1 MYLFTAPP
9 SMLWLD
15 AARFV
20 AAMTTLGVS
29 NPPEPLYVLMG
40 HLFTYLP
47 FGSMIFRIQIFSA
60 ILAFGTL
67 VAVYFL
73 TVKTLLKI
81 ADKTTLK
88 LKKNQHVV
96 ITSGL
101 FAILT
106 LGFSYQF
113 WSQSQNI
120 ETFILVALMVV
131 ITNILLLE
139 ISNRKNF
146 FTHLAFLSVFLGLGS
161 GTNPVLGSVI
171 PSILFILWKF
181 RKFLDAKRFFILAA
195 LGAGAFIVIHLY
207 IPWAASRDP
216 FLNWGRA
223 TTLEGIIEVS
233 TGAGLNVY
241 VPELGR
247 INGLT
252 GSPAVFLSSM
262 WRYIQMLWLNF
273 TPIMLPFIF
282 IGGLYLY
289 LKNRYIFTILIL
301 NVLMN
306 IFLSG
311 LYLSGNQESW
321 FLMSYVIYATF
332 AGFSFYAL
340 MLDRALLVDF
350 VLQQSK
356 IVDQLHDWVMV
367 AKKNLENLN
376 LKKSQTKYLPW
387 ALFSVVFIQAW
398 FWWPILDRREW
409 YLLEDY
415 VSNLYKPL
423 QSPAIL
429 FGSADLFD
437 SMSYYV
443 YDVVGTCKSGVKNY
457 DLRLT
462 INESEKKQN
471 NAEIINPQ
479 SLILNPDSK
488 QIATSPATSSNGKK
502 CLGADVVPVTD
513 NILYMLQ
520 WYRENLKA
528 SVGLNMPDDTNLTY
542 DNRAEYSKFINDF
555 IAMNIDKNHVYID
568 QPALRNNFMSPGDK
582 LPSLQIDPAK
592 FKLVPYGMVYE
603 VVKVSSESAAISP
616 QSSENAG
623 SLTADSE
630 ADLTTDSSTIDPSA
644 FEFKFKT
651 KGFPRKQPVML
662 EKVYNGELIGMIN
675 EYALSLESLGDYY
688 MQANTPAKALEFYQQ
703 AYAFNPKNAE
713 IISRLGNFYGATG
726 DPQKAA
732 SFFKKAI
739 VAEPENVGY
748 KFNLAIAYLNLGQ
761 TSQSKKELNEIIK
774 TGGATSPIVQQ
785 AKAYLSQL
793 ESVESGK
800 LNLPEGWKEYK
811 NEDLNISFAHP
822 DGYEITE
829 GKDQITLTNNL
840 EGKDNLTL
848 IFTTQQVKAGE
859 DLVKLEEKSPFTMD
873 GLLVNTQPVNL
884 LGFQSQIKMYANGP
898 DLSFLLLLLRDNQGV
913 VAKVSPGDSTKSE
926 EFGGILQSIRL
937 IK

>member
-20 AAMTTLGVS
+20 AAITTLGVS
-29 NPPEPLYVLMG
+29 NPPEPLYVLLA
-40 HLFTYLP
+40 HPFTYLP

-67 VAVYFL
+67 VSIYFL
-73 TVKTLLKI
+73 TIKTLLKI
-81 ADKTTLK
+81 VDKTALK
-88 LKKNQHVV
+88 VKNNQQVV

-101 FAILT
+101 FAIFT

-120 ETFILVALMVV
+120 ETFILVAFMVV
-131 ITNILLLE
+131 ITNLLLLE
-139 ISNRKNF
+139 ITNRKNF

-195 LGAGAFIVIHLY
+195 LGGGAFIIIHLY
-207 IPWAASRDP
+207 MPWAAMRDP

-223 TTLEGIIEVS
+223 TTLEGTIEVS

-247 INGLT
+247 VNGLT
-252 GSPAVFLSSM
+252 GSPAVFLSSV
-262 WRYIQMLWLNF
+262 WNYIKMLWLNF
-273 TPIMLPFIF
+273 TPVMLPFIF

-289 LKNRYIFTILIL
+289 FKNRYIFTVLIL

-311 LYLSGNQESW
+311 IYLSGNQESW
-321 FLMSYVIYATF
+321 FLVSYVIFATF

-340 MLDRALLVDF
+340 LLDRAVLVDY

-356 IVDQLHDWVMV
+356 IVDQLHSWVV
-367 AKKNLENLN
+367 LIKKSLENLN
-376 LKKSQTKYLPW
+376 FKKSQTKYIPW
-387 ALFSVVFIQAW
+387 ILFSVVFVQAW
-398 FWWPILDRREW
+398 FWWPVLDRREW

-415 VSNLYKPL
+415 INNLYKPMKT
-423 QSPAIL
+423 PAIL

-443 YDVVGTCKSGVKNY
+443 YDVVGTCKSGVKSFDVKKELNVSKES
-457 DLRLT
+457 
-462 INESEKKQN
+462 NESKDGRVESQ
-471 NAEIINPQ
+471 EP
-479 SLILNPDSK
+479 STPPTLGSSDSK
-488 QIATSPATSSNGKK
+488 ACVGSG
-502 CLGADVVPVTD
+502 VVPVTD

-520 WYRENLKA
+520 WYRENLKSTA
-528 SVGLNMPDDTNLTY
+528 GLNMPDDTNLTY
-542 DNRAEYSKFINDF
+542 DNRAEYSKFVNDF
-555 IAMNIDKNHVYID
+555 FDLNIDKNHIYID

-582 LPSLQIDPAK
+582 LPSLQIDQTK
-592 FKLVPYGMVYE
+592 FKLVPHGMVYE
-603 VVKVSSESAAISP
+603 VVKI
-616 QSSENAG
+616 G
-623 SLTADSE
+623 SE
-630 ADLTTDSSTIDPSA
+630 AAKVSEVSNVSEGNTAGTSDPSDASDTSEDSQIDSSA
-644 FEFKFKT
+644 FDFKFKT

-662 EKVYNGELIGMIN
+662 EKVYNGELVGMIN

-688 MQANTPAKALEFYQQ
+688 MQANTPAKALEYYQQ

-739 VAEPENVGY
+739 EAEPDNVGY

-761 TSQSKKELNEIIK
+761 TSQSKKELNDIIK

-800 LNLPEGWKEYK
+800 LNLPEGWSEYK
-811 NEDLNISFAHP
+811 NEKLNISFAYP
-822 DGYEITE
+822 DGYDITE
-829 GKDQITLTNNL
+829 GKDQVTLTNNL

-848 IFTTQQVKAGE
+848 IFTTQNVKDGE

-898 DLSFLLLLLRDNQGV
+898 DLSFLLLLLRNNQGV